1 MPLLIAF
8 ALVAMVFAA
17 FPYTSLL
24 SVASFFCIIV
34 WCAQKGS
41 KLKQLERQ
49 LYLDRVAAFRWH
61 DDMNPLEFER
71 HCAEAMRLAGWAAET
86 TKGSGDQGVDVVAER
101 ARIRVVLQCKRYS
114 TSVGNKAVQEAFA
127 AKTFARAQHAA
138 VVTNSQFTPAARA
151 LAASTGVLLLHF
163 TDLARPNKLFGLPDT
178 PSFYRPSDVTEAQIH
193 TLRQSRIGLQ
203 YIFGFGAAL
212 VLTVVHDVSQ
222 LSVVTSPGPTSA
234 EAASSATPAITAP
247 ETISATLVQK
257 QTVPTPSPTS
267 ASSAAAVIR
276 HSAATAA
283 EARPKTAL
291 KTRAPAFLRD
301 GNTFCATATDFDK
314 RWRWMLSGDSAQ
326 EPFTPSCIVVFGQ
339 SRPLRV
345 SVMQRL
351 GSNKT
356 MIRVEEGD
364 LTGRVGYTDAFLP

>member
-1 MPLLIAF
+1 MPVLIAF
-8 ALVAMVFAA
+8 AVVAMIFAA

-24 SVASFFCIIV
+24 SVAAIFCLIV
-34 WCAQKGS
+34 WFARKGS

-49 LYLDRVAAFRWH
+49 LYLDQVAAFQWR
-61 DDMNPLEFER
+61 DDMDPIEFER
-71 HCAEAMRLAGWAAET
+71 HCAEAMRLAGWSAET

-101 ARIRVVLQCKRYS
+101 AGIRVVLQCKRYN

-178 PSFYRPSDVTEAQIH
+178 PSLHRPSDVTEAQIH
-193 TLRQSRIGLQ
+193 TLRQTRIRPQ
-203 YIFGFGAAL
+203 YILGFGVAL
-212 VLTVVHDVSQ
+212 VLAVVHDVSQ
-222 LSVVTSPGPTSA
+222 SSDVTSPAPTSA
-234 EAASSATPAITAP
+234 ESTSPATSSITTSEAIPTTP
-247 ETISATLVQK
+247 VQR
-257 QTVPTPSPTS
+257 QTVPAPSATS
-267 ASSAAAVIR
+267 ASSAAAAIR
-276 HSAATAA
+276 HSAAIGA
-283 EARPKTAL
+283 EARPKIPL

-301 GNTFCATATDFDK
+301 GNTFCATATDFYK
-314 RWRWMLSGDSAQ
+314 RWHWMLSGDRAH
-326 EPFTPSCIVVFGQ
+326 EPSTPSCIFVFGQ
-339 SRPLRV
+339 SHPMRV
-345 SVMQRL
+345 SVIQRL

-364 LTGRVGYTDAFLP
+364 LAGRMGYTDAFLP